1 MIRNGPQVNISAIVR
16 RITTLFAF
24 FFSNFA
30 IYKDIL
36 LAKIYQ
42 YGKLNCMNLPYSEYL
57 QIALFLLSAII
68 LFLFAIES
76 LGKEFLNLA
85 TESFRK
91 VVSKLA
97 KNRFLG
103 AIIGAFSTAI
113 VQSSTAITTVTITL
127 VNTGIISFHD
137 SLAIMFGS
145 SIGTTLTAQLALLSS
160 TPIAPILIILGFL
173 LKFGPK
179 KLRGAS
185 NPIFFMG
192 FILFSLNLLS
202 MAITPLKS
210 SPEFL
215 EVFASLS
222 SPIVAYFIACIITVL
237 FHSSTITSGIV
248 VVLAAQGVLPVE
260 IAVPMILGANLGTA
274 VSTLIVTTDL
284 NLFAKRAGYANV
296 FFKAIGSLLFM
307 IFVNQF
313 ISLLQLITD
322 NVGQQAALGHLIFNS
337 LNTVLFLILLD
348 PFEKFILRI
357 VPGNEEEVLFETK
370 YIDENSKNLQDSFE
384 DIKKEITHSIDNTIR
399 VFQKAL
405 TIYYNP
411 TQKTVMEIRK
421 FETLNDFLDDEVTKA
436 LLSTTENRL
445 SKKMAKASI
454 MYMKISN
461 TIEQLGDLGIDFGEA
476 FTRMHKLGVSPDEIP
491 INKLTEVFNLLVDL
505 FKSIEAQVL
514 NPKEKELQ
522 GVKEKEEQIYG
533 IINDE
538 FNIHV
543 RRLQESQD
551 YHGNIFVDAISIV
564 ELSVSKLRE
573 IRKLLLKFVR
583 EFD

>member
-1 MIRNGPQVNISAIVR
+1 
-16 RITTLFAF
+16 
-24 FFSNFA
+24 
-30 IYKDIL
+30 
-36 LAKIYQ
+36 
-42 YGKLNCMNLPYSEYL
+42 MNLPYSEYL